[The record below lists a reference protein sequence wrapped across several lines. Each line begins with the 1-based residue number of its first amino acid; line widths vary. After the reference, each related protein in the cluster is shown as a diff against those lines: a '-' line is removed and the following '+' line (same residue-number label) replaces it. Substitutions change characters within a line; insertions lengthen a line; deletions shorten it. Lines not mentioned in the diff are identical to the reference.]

1 MRNGDCKA
9 MPKPLT
15 AKAFDDITRA
25 PYQGHRSK
33 IIWTAEAIGAKIGR
47 SGAFVRR
54 TLVSLEGSPVK
65 QIGHTYCAHEDELM
79 DFFRATSKK
88 SHFGSL

>member
-1 MRNGDCKA
+1 
-9 MPKPLT
+9 MPEPLT
-15 AKAFDDITRA
+15 PKHFDALTRA

-33 IIWTAEAIGAKIGR
+33 IIWTAEAIGARIGR

-54 TLVSLEGSPVK
+54 TLVALEGSPVK

-79 DFFRATSKK
+79 DFFRTTSKQ
-88 SHFGSL
+88 SHFSPL